1 MSQPPQKKQKT
12 GKQIIYLP
20 DEIGELIVSYIPD
33 HYLEANLFTPLIG
46 EFIAMKLYRYIHV
59 GSLFSKLGGQ
69 LQFKFVDS
77 QRGLQGIV
85 SQSFFNDENFVSAKD
100 SYTELS
106 VNQFVQLSKKYPR
119 FKPHIIHFH
128 SLNRLFWMHHRY
140 PEILRK
146 LPRVDVSLRDDS
158 NRASSLLELP
168 YNIYSISD
176 IPKVFTEVNLL
187 SNISGLC
194 ADYLPQIADKSWGKD
209 LQELEL
215 GREKGLHELPH
226 LFPNLK
232 KLRIDNLESL
242 GVGTLR
248 FPSKLQCL
256 NIRVGHIER
265 LDVSYLDNLTE
276 FVAEIGYDSNKLDK
290 MRFPLGIERVI
301 LFCAYYGPVTEAPAN
316 LEIYPNLRDFRIFY
330 SYVPLGIDE
339 PNEVSVTVGE
349 LLKIPDTL
357 RILTIDLLEGQLL
370 PDNLK
375 LPPSLRVLSISNTR
389 MSGNG
394 WSSVTFP
401 ETLTEL
407 TLQVDCLE
415 GIELP
420 KSLQR
425 LYLTTTFPIESVN
438 FLDLKHLVNLK
449 LDGEWVGENFI
460 CSFPSSLETLQV
472 LFEYSPLEEVVIEAS
487 NLKQV
492 AFKEAPFKCIG
503 TSNFELPDCVES
515 LSFDTSM
522 ENCLSEMEEYLKSR
536 HGKIERNIFP
546 SSLREL
552 YLASNFLEGVGL
564 QSYSNLEKLELL
576 GNNISRLDKLP
587 SSLKSLRLD
596 GSPICKCLT
605 PTIFSDLTNL
615 RELRMADTKINE
627 YFESDQSR
635 VLNFP
640 SSLVILNLS
649 NNKLQ
654 LGVAPRLLLS
664 GCTQLQELWL
674 SGNSDMT
681 DVQVIIDTVKSAS
694 PEIVELRLDE
704 EVRNRVK
711 EGGVN
716 FLSFVKYTPG
726 IWQNSPD
733 FMP

>member
-1 MSQPPQKKQKT
+1 MNQQPPPKKQKT

-158 NRASSLLELP
+158 NRASSLVALP

-215 GREKGLHELPH
+215 RWEKGLGELPH

-232 KLRIDNLESL
+232 KLRIDSLDSL
-242 GVGTLR
+242 GIGTLR

-256 NIRVGHIER
+256 NIRVEHIER
-265 LDVSYLDNLTE
+265 LDVSYLDGLTE
-276 FVAEIGYDSNKLDK
+276 FVAEIGYGSNILDK
-290 MRFPLGIERVI
+290 IKFPLGIERVI
-301 LFCAYYGPVTEAPAN
+301 LFCDYYGPVTEAPAN
-316 LEIYPNLRDFRIFY
+316 LEIYPNLRDFRIYY
-330 SYVPLGIDE
+330 SYIHSPW
-339 PNEVSVTVGE
+339 EVSVTIGE

-357 RILTIDLLEGQLL
+357 KILSVDLEPGSLL
-370 PDNLK
+370 PANLI
-375 LPPSLRVLSISNTR
+375 LPHSLTVLSLSNIPLDFVDR
-389 MSGNG
+389 RGNA
-394 WSSVTFP
+394 WSSVIFP
-401 ETLTEL
+401 ETLVEL
-407 TLQVDCLE
+407 ILQIAYLE
-415 GIELP
+415 GITLP

-425 LYLTTTFPIESVN
+425 LYLTTTLPIESVK
-438 FLDLKHLVNLK
+438 FLDLKNLTNLK
-449 LDGEWVGENFI
+449 LDGNCVGAKLI
-460 CSFPSSLETLQV
+460 CKFPSSLESLEV
-472 LFEYSPLEEVVIEAS
+472 LFEDIPLEKVVIEAS
-487 NLKQV
+487 NLKQIE
-492 AFKEAPFKCIG
+492 FKDLPFKCIG
-503 TSNFELPDCVES
+503 TSNFQLPDCVES
-515 LSFDTSM
+515 LSFLTIKKH
-522 ENCLSEMEEYLKSR
+522 EVSEMEENLRSR
-536 HGKIERNIFP
+536 HGEIKRNVFP
-546 SSLREL
+546 SRLREL
-552 YLASNFLEGVGL
+552 YLKGCFITSDILEGIGL
-564 QSYSNLEKLELL
+564 QSNSNLEKLDLSY
-576 GNNISRLDKLP
+576 NSISRLEKLP

-596 GSPICKCLT
+596 GNPISKFLT
-605 PTIFSDLTNL
+605 PTIFSDLTKL

-627 YFESDQSR
+627 YFESDQST

-654 LGVAPRLLLS
+654 PGVAPRLLLS
-664 GCTQLQELWL
+664 GCAQLQELWL
-674 SGNSDMT
+674 SGNRAMT

-704 EVRNRVK
+704 EVRKYVK
-711 EGGVN
+711 VEGDN
-716 FLSFVKYTPG
+716 FLSF
-726 IWQNSPD
+726 
-733 FMP
+733 